1 MKIISPTARI
11 IEDDLA
17 KKTLA
22 ERLEWC
28 GRLCYDS
35 QDKIAPGSAGKFLTK
50 IASRGHNSVLEMAS
64 LGFRAV
70 IDSEA
75 GFTASQKLRN
85 SGQRFITCYRMVE
98 KDRGIFSDYIY
109 GSIRALLEA
118 YDNTKNDLLAAC
130 LAKIFEQLPEL
141 SREIPKTNLV
151 VEQVADVHDY
161 FKRVAVLFVVNR
173 AVSHELV
180 RHRPASFLQQSQ
192 RYVAHRTHVPFVD
205 PRGAFKISPEDFE
218 DWRNA
223 LQFAEQSYQE
233 ALLNTRSTEFARTM
247 LPNATATKL
256 LVYTSLVHWR
266 LIFDLRTTPACDPSM
281 REVMLPLQ
289 RDFASRWP
297 HIFGG
302 QRQC

>member
-35 QDKIAPGSAGKFLTK
+35 QDKIAPGSANKFLKK

-64 LGFRAV
+64 LGFKV
-70 IDSEA
+70 VLDSEA
-75 GFTASQKLRN
+75 AFAASQSLRN
-85 SGQRFITCYRMVE
+85 SSQRFLTCYRTASKE
-98 KDRGIFSDYIY
+98 TNTFSDYVY
-109 GSIRALLEA
+109 GSVRALLEA
-118 YDNTKNDLLAAC
+118 YDNTKNELLAAC
-130 LAKIFEQLPEL
+130 LAKVFEQLPEL

-192 RYVAHRTHVPFVD
+192 RYVAYRTHVPFVD
-205 PRGAFKISPEDFE
+205 PCGAFKISPEDYE
-218 DWRNA
+218 DWCNDM
-223 LQFAEQSYQE
+223 QFAEQSYQE
-233 ALLNTRSTEFARTM
+233 ALLSTRSTEFARTK

-256 LVYTSLVHWR
+256 LIYTSLVHWR
-266 LIFDLRTTPACDPSM
+266 LIFDLRTTTACDPSM
-281 REVMLPLQ
+281 REVMIPLQ

-302 QRQC
+302 QH

>member
-35 QDKIAPGSAGKFLTK
+35 QDKIVPGSASRFLTK

-64 LGFRAV
+64 LGFKV
-70 IDSEA
+70 VLDSEA
-75 GFTASQKLRN
+75 AFAASQNLR
-85 SGQRFITCYRMVE
+85 SSAQRFLTCYRTASKE
-98 KDRGIFSDYIY
+98 TNTFSDYVY
-109 GSIRALLEA
+109 GSVRAMLEA
-118 YDNTKNDLLAAC
+118 YDNTKNELLAAC

-141 SREIPKTNLV
+141 SRKIPKTSLV
-151 VEQVADVHDY
+151 VEQVQDVHDY

-192 RYVAHRTHVPFVD
+192 RFVPHRTHVPFVD

-223 LQFAEQSYQE
+223 MQFAEQSYQE

-256 LVYTSLVHWR
+256 LIYTSLVHWR
-266 LIFDLRTTPACDPSM
+266 LIFDLRTTIACDLSM
-281 REVMLPLQ
+281 REVMIPLQ

-302 QRQC
+302 QHQ